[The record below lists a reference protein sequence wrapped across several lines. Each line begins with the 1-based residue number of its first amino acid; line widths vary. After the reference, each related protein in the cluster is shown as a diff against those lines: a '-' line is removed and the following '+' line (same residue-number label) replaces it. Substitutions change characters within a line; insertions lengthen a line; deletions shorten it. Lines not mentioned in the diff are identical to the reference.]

1 MPNLLQFWLNSLN
14 PPVRGIIF
22 FVNEQALKTWIL
34 GHVSTFTY
42 LNSKVKIKGRGRVEP
57 PPPIYIRQK

>member
-14 PPVRGIIF
+14 PAVRGIIF

-42 LNSKVKIKGRGRVEP
+42 LNSKVKIKGRGRVES
-57 PPPIYIRQK
+57 PPIYIRQK